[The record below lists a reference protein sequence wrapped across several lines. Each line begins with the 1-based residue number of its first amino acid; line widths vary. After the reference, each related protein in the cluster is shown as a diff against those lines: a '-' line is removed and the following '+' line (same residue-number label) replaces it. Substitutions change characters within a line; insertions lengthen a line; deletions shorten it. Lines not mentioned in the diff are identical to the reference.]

1 MDLEIIRDYCLSLPG
16 VAEKVQWGDNLLF
29 NVGGKMFLLYNMGMD
44 TENRISLKCTPE
56 KFQEMIVVENIIPAP
71 YLARNNWICI
81 RDGCKIRLKELKQLI
96 SESYN
101 LVYRKLPVK
110 IKQEISESVKSAE

>member
-29 NVGGKMFLLYNMGMD
+29 NVGGKMFLLYNMGME
-44 TENRISLKCTPE
+44 TENMISLKCTPG
-56 KFQEMIVVENIIPAP
+56 KFQEMIEVENIIPAP